1 MSGERET
8 NDGITGSGASRIK
21 NNTALLILS
30 CYKLIFK
37 NGYLEALHRPSTRV
51 LTSLD
56 DGHVSGYPYRLLDE
70 HPMNY
75 FRITE
80 IKRNGTIKGEFALAF
95 VKDSIGS
102 SGPITSVI
110 FPDTL
115 RFENGVFKSIL
126 EE

>member
-1 MSGERET
+1 MV
-8 NDGITGSGASRIK
+8 
-21 NNTALLILS
+21 
-30 CYKLIFK
+30 
-37 NGYLEALHRPSTRV
+37 NGDFDVAHRPSAEV

-56 DGHVSGYPYRLLDE
+56 DGHVSGYIYRLLDE

-80 IKRNGTIKGEFALAF
+80 IKRNGNIKGEFALAF

-115 RFENGVFKSIL
+115 IFENGVFKSIL